1 MKKGY
6 MNLDIKFF
14 LNALIMLTILL
25 ISGLPGTA
33 CSAPSGF
40 VSEKVFNFGT
50 ILEGVEVPHDFLI
63 ENRGDSTLRVL
74 KVQSNC
80 ACAVASFT
88 KEIPPGSKG
97 KISVLFDSKGSGGQD
112 VEHKIRVETNDP
124 INNGAIDLAV
134 TGHVDPLLI
143 IEPEVVIISGKEGE
157 TLEAEV
163 LISHDSRHPL
173 KVISAE
179 AKRGNIAVHLTE
191 VKDSGQSK
199 YRVKVTSLKKEKG
212 KFGDFISLKTDSN
225 VYPSKQIRVKIEI
238 N

>member
-6 MNLDIKFF
+6 MNLDIKKL
-14 LNALIMLTILL
+14 LNAFIMLTVLL
-25 ISGLPGTA
+25 ISGAPDTA

-40 VSEKVFNFGT
+40 VSQKVFHFGT
-50 ILEGVEVPHDFLI
+50 ILEGVEVPHDFII
-63 ENRGDSTLRVL
+63 ENRGDSTLKVL

-88 KEIPPGSKG
+88 KEVPPGGSG

-112 VEHKIRVETNDP
+112 VEHKIRVETDDP
-124 INNGAIDLAV
+124 INNGVIDLAV
-134 TGHVDPLLI
+134 TGHVDPILI
-143 IEPEVVIISGKEGE
+143 IAPEVVILSGKDGE

-163 LISHDSRHPL
+163 MISHDSRHPL

-179 AKRGNIAVHLTE
+179 AKKGNIAVQLAE
-191 VKDSGQSK
+191 VKDSGQNK
-199 YRVKVTSLKKEKG
+199 YRIKVTSLKKEKG

-225 VYPSKQIRVKIEI
+225 IYPSKQIRVKIEI